1 VNTAHKYDDQ
11 VIIPTIAGQL
21 ELLSGTDLNK
31 ELAEHVFHEA
41 PDIDL
46 SIYDIFIVCLS
57 GGKDSIAAYL
67 RLLEAGVDKSKI
79 ELWHHKIDEENQP
92 FMDWVF
98 MENYTKAFAQAF
110 DTPLYF
116 SWLEG
121 GFLGEML
128 KENSYSKPHFVETPE
143 GLIKLERDNNRSKT
157 GTRLKF
163 PQQAAS
169 LMTRWCSSALKID
182 VGRRALN
189 NQERF
194 DGKNICF
201 ITGERREESPN
212 RSKYNQLEPHPC
224 DRRSGKKARRVDWWK
239 NVLHFTEEQVWEL
252 LEKYKVTPPVPY
264 RLGWGR
270 SSCMTCIFNSPKI
283 WSTISTYYPERAQL
297 IAGYEQKFD
306 CTISRS
312 KIDVVS
318 LSNGIEPF
326 DIQDMEALVQSKIE
340 SYYLPVFTDNWTVPP
355 GAFNKEGC
363 GSL

>member
-1 VNTAHKYDDQ
+1 
-11 VIIPTIAGQL
+11 
-21 ELLSGTDLNK
+21 
-31 ELAEHVFHEA
+31 
-41 PDIDL
+41 
-46 SIYDIFIVCLS
+46 
-57 GGKDSIAAYL
+57 
-67 RLLEAGVDKSKI
+67 
-79 ELWHHKIDEENQP
+79 
-92 FMDWVF
+92 MDWVF

-143 GLIKLERDNNRSKT
+143 GLIKLERDNNRSKP

-239 NVLHFTEEQVWEL
+239 NVLHFTEEQVWAL

-318 LSNGIEPF
+318 LSNRIEPF

>member
-1 VNTAHKYDDQ
+1 MNTAHKYDDQ

-128 KENSYSKPHFVETPE
+128 KENSYSNPT
-143 GLIKLERDNNRSKT
+143 S
-157 GTRLKF
+157 
-163 PQQAAS
+163 
-169 LMTRWCSSALKID
+169 
-182 VGRRALN
+182 
-189 NQERF
+189 
-194 DGKNICF
+194 
-201 ITGERREESPN
+201 
-212 RSKYNQLEPHPC
+212 
-224 DRRSGKKARRVDWWK
+224 
-239 NVLHFTEEQVWEL
+239 
-252 LEKYKVTPPVPY
+252 
-264 RLGWGR
+264 
-270 SSCMTCIFNSPKI
+270 
-283 WSTISTYYPERAQL
+283 
-297 IAGYEQKFD
+297 
-306 CTISRS
+306 
-312 KIDVVS
+312 
-318 LSNGIEPF
+318 
-326 DIQDMEALVQSKIE
+326 
-340 SYYLPVFTDNWTVPP
+340 
-355 GAFNKEGC
+355 
-363 GSL
+363 